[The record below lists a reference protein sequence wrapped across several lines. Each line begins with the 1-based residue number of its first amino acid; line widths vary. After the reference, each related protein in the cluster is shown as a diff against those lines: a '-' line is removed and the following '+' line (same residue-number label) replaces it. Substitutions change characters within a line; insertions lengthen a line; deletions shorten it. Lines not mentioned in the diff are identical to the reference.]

1 VDEFKF
7 HGTVGELVSVR
18 LDRDP
23 RGSHQGQRATLI
35 LEGHGL
41 YFVSRGPLMNDI
53 TVTLPKSGRYTVIV
67 AEQADFEE
75 GSRFRGDY
83 CVTLESSDAA
93 FATFERD

>member
-1 VDEFKF
+1 M
-7 HGTVGELVSVR
+7 
-18 LDRDP
+18 
-23 RGSHQGQRATLI
+23 

-41 YFVSRGPLMNDI
+41 FFVSRGPLMNDI
-53 TVTLPKSGRYTVIV
+53 TVTLPNTGDYKVIV
-67 AEQADFEE
+67 TEQTDFEE